1 MACTI
6 PGVEAQT
13 GPRTDPG
20 PTAQAPAGEDL
31 ALELVGV
38 VGLVAI
44 GTGLAILAR
53 GPVGFDLPGVASG
66 VAGQLSTTF
75 PAALLVAAASVLNL
89 AAGAVL
95 VRLGRGVPFASAGD
109 VALGGLV
116 GAVLLDVVLLLA
128 LGGSGTFRLPVLLA
142 VHAGILALGLRARPL
157 ARRMPAGGPR
167 LPLIGA
173 AFVVFAWSGTLV
185 LQLGSPVVPFI
196 DVLPNHV
203 ATVEHL
209 RVFGSWTDLATT
221 ASPIYGPSR
230 TFLGYTALLGTI
242 ATLSGLP
249 AALAVSAFIGPAT
262 LLVAIGLVRL
272 AGALGRP
279 SAGPWALLTFT
290 LTASFARLTD
300 VRATVLVLPL
310 AAVGL
315 AVLTEAMSP
324 GVGGVDEPSAA
335 PGSGIRRSSARSW
348 AWLGAALG
356 AAILVHPVIGS
367 LALATVAVVGIVR
380 GGAVAELGASAIVL
394 GGILALPQ
402 AVTMLGLPIPSP
414 VALLAAPAA
423 VLAAAGLARAPGIV
437 RAAVIAGR
445 IGGAVGLVLCAGVLL
460 FGGEP
465 AAAMGALGRMAGSVP
480 VIGTVAVAGLI
491 AARRRV
497 ARPVALAALGV
508 GLLSA
513 AAVSLVPGDGLLAQ
527 SLRFEVPKTLLYW
540 IPVVVAL
547 LAALTVDAAW
557 SFRRAWLPVRTGLL
571 TAFVLAA
578 VLPIRPGPIDVFF
591 LGEHPI
597 AETLAIDL
605 RAAELGY
612 WKGYPDRRRIV
623 RPDQEALL
631 EALRAEIAAGR
642 IRAET
647 PVLHVAA
654 SFQEW
659 ASTPLGVFAGVT
671 ETTLSPDAETSIHT
685 AGGRLHPIADLAV
698 ALEGRAYPY
707 VVLEPAGLPAG
718 LRDRILGA
726 GYRSL
731 YANERGEV
739 FVAGG

>member
-1 MACTI
+1 M
-6 PGVEAQT
+6 EAQT

-20 PTAQAPAGEDL
+20 PAAQAPAAEDL
-31 ALELVGV
+31 ALELIGV

-75 PAALLVAAASVLNL
+75 PAALLVAGASALNL

-95 VRLGRGVPFASAGD
+95 VRLGRGVAFASAGD
-109 VALGGLV
+109 AALGGLV

-142 VHAGILALGLRARPL
+142 VHAVILALGLRARPL
-157 ARRMPAGGPR
+157 ARRTPAVRPR

-209 RVFGSWTDLATT
+209 RVFGSWTDLTTT

-230 TFLGYTALLGTI
+230 TFLGYTALLGAI

-262 LLVAIGLVRL
+262 VLVAIGLVRL

-279 SAGPWALLTFT
+279 SVGPWALLTFT

-315 AVLTEAMSP
+315 AVLTEAMGP
-324 GVGGVDEPSAA
+324 RVDGVAELSAA
-335 PGSGIRRSSARSW
+335 PGSGAPRSPARSW

-402 AVTMLGLPIPSP
+402 AATMLGLAIPSP
-414 VALLAAPAA
+414 VALFAAPVA
-423 VLAAAGLARAPGIV
+423 VLAAAGLARAPGFV
-437 RAAVIAGR
+437 GAAVIAGR
-445 IGGAVGLVLCAGVLL
+445 IGGAVGLALCVGVLV
-460 FGGEP
+460 FGGER
-465 AAAMGALGRMAGSVP
+465 AAAIGALARMAGSVP

-497 ARPVALAALGV
+497 ATPVALAALFI
-508 GLLSA
+508 GLVSA

-540 IPVVVAL
+540 VPVVVAL
-547 LAALTVDAAW
+547 LAALAVDAAW

-571 TAFVLAA
+571 IAFVLAA
-578 VLPIRPGPIDVFF
+578 VLPVRPGPIDVFF

-597 AETLAIDL
+597 AETLAIDA
-605 RAAELGY
+605 RDAELGY

-623 RPDQEALL
+623 RPDQEALI

-685 AGGRLHPIADLAV
+685 AGGRLLPIGDLAV